1 MILEFSQELKAI
13 EELLGIEVPR
23 DKVVGMG
30 FILAQLLDQGIALE
44 QKRIIK
50 ILQLKAAN
58 PRELVREIE
67 RPIR

>member
-1 MILEFSQELKAI
+1 MILEFSKELA
-13 EELLGIEVPR
+13 ELERVLGIQVPR
-23 DKVVGMG
+23 DKVVEIS
-30 FILAQLLDQGIALE
+30 FIFAGIMDHAMALE

-50 ILQLKAAN
+50 IIQLKAAN